1 MRALTVFLALTVA
14 LAMGAQRRITP
25 IDNPSTAT
33 QHINESVRA
42 DSLDRSQLAEMTDA
56 QGRTILVDTVTGTEV
71 VDSAALQV
79 VPKMQQPLLYAAA
92 VGVDIWDPVMRML
105 GQKYGLVEFSAEF
118 NMHNRYIPVFEFGLG
133 QADNTPQ
140 DNNYTYKSKMS
151 PYFRIG
157 MNYNFIYNSNP
168 SYMAMAGVRYG
179 FSPFSFSITDVHVDS
194 PYWQEQAPMEVPGQT
209 VTVGYI
215 ELLFN
220 LRVRIAGP
228 VYVGWAFK
236 FHQII
241 HESAAPYGKPWYIPG
256 YGTRSMPI
264 TGALSVTYQFDFGSK
279 KKTRHVHRHSEPSPL
294 DTPHYHPGFL
304 TGTDSTVQADV
315 PDEAEGTENTENA
328 ENLENTQQLNIAN
341 DDRTM

>member
-1 MRALTVFLALTVA
+1 MRLAAVITLTAVA
-14 LAMGAQRRITP
+14 LSAGAQRRITP

-33 QHINESVRA
+33 QHINRSVHA

-71 VDSAALQV
+71 VDSAALRV
-79 VPKMQQPLLYAAA
+79 VPKMQQPLIYAAA
-92 VGVDIWDPVMRML
+92 VGVNVWDPLMRL
-105 GQKYGLVEFSAEF
+105 FGQRYGLIEFGAEF

-133 QADNTPQ
+133 EADNTPK
-140 DNNYTYKSKMS
+140 DNNYTYKSKLS

-179 FSPFSFSITDVHVDS
+179 FSPFSFHIADVSVDS
-194 PYWQEQAPMEVPGQT
+194 PYWRETAPMEVPGQN

-215 ELLFN
+215 EVLFN

-228 VYVGWAFK
+228 VFVGWAIK
-236 FHQII
+236 FHQIV

-256 YGTRSMPI
+256 YGTRNMPL
-264 TGALSVTYQFDFGSK
+264 TGAVSITYQFEFGSK
-279 KKTRHVHRHSEPSPL
+279 KNKRPPVDSPGTPL
-294 DTPHYHPGFL
+294 DTPHFHPQEPL
-304 TGTDSTVQADV
+304 
-315 PDEAEGTENTENA
+315 PD
-328 ENLENTQQLNIAN
+328 TQQDATQTFETEQEETSDQSDTIENEPQQNEEDN
-341 DDRTM
+341 DWTL